1 VFAGVYGYPQL
12 NYITLKDTAVNQ
24 HGVMNMT
31 ERLRKVSDTV
41 FQEAEPPKDRSRPLE
56 WRRGFKRLYLDLLN
70 VEVFDICNVN
80 QVDKNL
86 RLSKDENK
94 ADTATANPSYFQSIR
109 AEVDHIKFR
118 DRLLFSVP
126 EEKNGE
132 VFFLERAKGKIQIII
147 KAGDKGSY
155 KKDLIGEV
163 YAGEIGRANYE
174 PGKDDIY
181 LELLMPSENLDRLTN
196 TFLAFPKSSLRVD
209 VDVLAFTYEV
219 DDAFREWHHSR
230 EMFIEG
236 DHGIALLS
244 SVGIVRSGEKTHS
257 YGDDEDGNEYA
268 NHLVAKNT
276 SDTKFLSLE
285 KCLRGIKNAIYV
297 AVVMLA
303 ILALK

>member
-1 VFAGVYGYPQL
+1 
-12 NYITLKDTAVNQ
+12 
-24 HGVMNMT
+24 MT
-31 ERLRKVSDTV
+31 ERLTKFSETV

-56 WRRGFKRLYLDLLN
+56 WRRGFKRIFLDLVN
-70 VEVFDICNVN
+70 VEVIDLCNIN
-80 QVDKNL
+80 QVDKKF
-86 RLSKDENK
+86 RLSSEKIET
-94 ADTATANPSYFQSIR
+94 DTASANPSYSQTIR
-109 AEVDHIKFR
+109 AEVDQIKFR

-126 EEKNGE
+126 EEKNGA
-132 VFFLERAKGKIQIII
+132 VFFLERPKGKINVTI

-155 KKDLIGEV
+155 KKDLIGEI
-163 YAGEIGRANYE
+163 YAGEIGRTNYV
-174 PGKDDIY
+174 PGEDGIY
-181 LELLMPSENLDRLTN
+181 IELLLPQENLDRLIN
-196 TFLAFPKSSLRVD
+196 TFLAFPKSSLRID
-209 VDVLAFTYEV
+209 VDVLAFTFEV

-244 SVGIVRSGEKTHS
+244 SVGIIRSGEKTHS
-257 YGDDEDGNEYA
+257 YGNDEDSNEHA

-276 SDTKFLSLE
+276 SDTKILSLE